1 MPYKLK
7 KSGSGYK
14 VTSPG
19 RSYSKHP
26 MSKAKA
32 KRQLAALHMHTHEGP
47 DVDKELAK
55 QSHEEEE
62 RAIHDYG
69 DRAKKASDPNLKKVF
84 LHAKGEEE
92 EHEKEFK
99 PFTEASIRGVFIIRE
114 APIQN
119 RPPPGSQPV
128 KPTDY
133 VTMGTKGQALQKGM
147 QALQSAGDEMNAY
160 KTPSGDIEAFPK
172 DAAPGRGPMKADVTK
187 GIWAPVTGS
196 AKGTP
201 FSSQSPTTTT
211 TQ

>member
-1 MPYKLK
+1 VPYKLK

-32 KRQLAALHMHTHEGP
+32 KRQLAALHIHT
-47 DVDKELAK
+47 KE
-55 QSHEEEE
+55 S
-62 RAIHDYG
+62 
-69 DRAKKASDPNLKKVF
+69 ASPRMSEVF
-84 LHAKGEEE
+84 YIK
-92 EHEKEFK
+92 
-99 PFTEASIRGVFIIRE
+99 E

-133 VTMGTKGQALQKGM
+133 VTMGSKGQALQKGM

-160 KTPSGDIEAFPK
+160 KTPQGDIEAFPK